1 MDSFRTDE
9 TAAKP
14 RCRPHVHFQMALLA
28 CSLSSLNAGGGGQE
42 ASSASVQDWLTSG
55 LISNSEKGQLQDL
68 DTSCPGSSSYVSNS
82 CLFLVT
88 RKMDFSAHV
97 LMKPL
102 ISFRYRNCVYTYR
115 ILPNEDKFSVQAS
128 EGVPMR
134 FFTKLDQLIE
144 FYKKENMG
152 LVTHLQYPVP
162 LEEEDASDEPEEET
176 GRRGRQ
182 EAGQLAQQ
190 GGALGT
196 TSSKEHGGEVL
207 DVSLP
212 SNACIE
218 ECDVSPPELPPRN
231 IPLSAG
237 PCEAKEVPLSSES
250 PRVPEVSKPT
260 LSETL
265 LQRLQS
271 IDTSGLP
278 DEYLKAIQDY
288 LSTQLVLDSEFVKTG
303 SSSLPHLKKLTTL
316 LCKELYGEVVRTLP
330 TLEFLQRLFDQQLSP
345 GLRPRP
351 QVSGE
356 ANPIN
361 MVAKFSQLTSLLS
374 SIEDKVKAM
383 LHEGH
388 ESPHR
393 CSIIPP
399 VNFEVKSESLGIP
412 QKLHLKVDVETGKLI
427 VKKSKD
433 GSEDKYYSHK
443 KILQLVKSQKFL
455 NKLVIVVETE
465 KEKTVR
471 KEYVF
476 ADSKKREGFCQLLQQ
491 MKNKHS
497 EQPEPDMITIFIGT
511 WNMGNAPP
519 PKKITSWFLSKGQGK
534 TRDDSADYI
543 PHDIYVIGTQE
554 DPLGEK
560 EWLEILKHS
569 LQEITSMTF
578 KTMAIHTLWNIRIVV
593 LAKPEHENRISHVC
607 TNHVKTGIA
616 NTLGNKG
623 AVGVSFMFNGTSLGF
638 VNSHLTSGSEKKL
651 RRNQNYTN
659 ILRFLALGDKKL
671 SPFNITHRFTH
682 LFWLGDLNYRLEL
695 PISEADTIIQ
705 KIKQQQYADLLAH
718 DQLLME
724 RKEQKVFLHFDEEEI
739 TFAPT
744 YRFERLTRDKY
755 AYTKQKATGMKYNLP
770 SWCDRV
776 LWKSYPLVHVVCQS
790 YGSTSDIMTSDHSP
804 VFATFE
810 AGVTSQF
817 VSKNGPGTVDSQGQI
832 EFLSCYATLKTKS
845 QTKFYLEFH
854 SSCLE
859 SFVKSQEG
867 ENEEGSE
874 GELLVKFGETLPK
887 LKPIISDPEYL
898 LDQHILISIKSSDS
912 DESYGEGCIALRLE
926 AKETQFPIY
935 TPLTHHGE
943 MMGHFQGE
951 IKLQTSEG
959 KTREKL
965 YDFVKTERDES
976 SGPKSLK
983 SFTSHDPMKLWE
995 PTNRAP
1001 LCSGPSITEI
1011 INPNYMGVG
1020 PFGPPMPLHGKQVI
1034 SPDQQPTAWSY
1045 DPLPKDASLGP
1056 GWGESPPTPPSQQP
1070 VSPKKFSPSPA
1081 SRGPSPRTQE
1091 SRPSDLAK
1099 NIAEPLLQ
1107 EDLPLTK
1114 QKPEMF
1120 ENPLYG
1126 SVSSFPKL
1134 VPRKEQ
1140 ESPKMLRKEPPPCP
1154 DPGVSSPTIL
1164 LTKAQEAESSKGTS
1178 KQVPTPRL
1186 RSFTCSS
1193 STAEAGA
1200 AAGGEKN
1207 HGKPKP
1213 AASSQAPAPV
1223 PAKRP
1228 VKPSRSEM
1236 SQPIPPAP
1244 TQLRPP
1250 LPAKSLA
1257 VLHLQH
1263 SKGRDYRDNTELL
1276 HHGKHRPE
1284 EGPLG
1289 RTAMQVRA
1297 VKP

>member
-1 MDSFRTDE
+1 MVPGWNHGNITRSKAE
-9 TAAKP
+9 E
-14 RCRPHVHFQMALLA
+14 LL
-28 CSLSSLNAGGGGQE
+28 SRAGK
-42 ASSASVQDWLTSG
+42 D
-55 LISNSEKGQLQDL
+55 
-68 DTSCPGSSSYVSNS
+68 GS
-82 CLFLVT
+82 FLV
-88 RKMDFSAHV
+88 RASESIARAYALCV
-97 LMKPL
+97 L
-102 ISFRYRNCVYTYR
+102 YRNCVYTYR
-115 ILPNEDKFSVQAS
+115 ILPNEDEKFTVQAS

-134 FFTKLDQLIE
+134 FFTKLDQLID

-162 LEEEDASDEPEEET
+162 LEEEDTTDDPEEDTE
-176 GRRGRQ
+176 
-182 EAGQLAQQ
+182 
-190 GGALGT
+190 
-196 TSSKEHGGEVL
+196 SVM
-207 DVSLP
+207 
-212 SNACIE
+212 
-218 ECDVSPPELPPRN
+218 SPPELPPRN
-231 IPLSAG
+231 IPLPPG
-237 PCEAKEVPLSSES
+237 PCEAKEIPLPVES
-250 PRVPEVSKPT
+250 PRATEVSRPS

-265 LQRLQS
+265 FQRLQS
-271 IDTSGLP
+271 MDTSGLP
-278 DEYLKAIQDY
+278 EEHLKAIQDY
-288 LSTQLVLDSEFVKTG
+288 LSTQFTIDCDFVKTG
-303 SSSLPHLKKLTTL
+303 SSSLPHLKKLTSL
-316 LCKELYGEVVRTLP
+316 LCRELHGEVVRTLP
-330 TLEFLQRLFDQQLSP
+330 SLESLQRLFDQQLSP

-351 QVSGE
+351 QVPTE
-356 ANPIN
+356 ANPAN
-361 MVAKFSQLTSLLS
+361 MVAKLSQLTSLLS
-374 SIEDKVKAM
+374 SIEDKVKAL
-383 LHEGH
+383 LHEGP
-388 ESPHR
+388 ESTHR
-393 CSIIPP
+393 RSLIPP
-399 VNFEVKSESLGIP
+399 VTFEVKSESLGIP
-412 QKLHLKVDVETGKLI
+412 QKIQLKVDVESGKLV

-433 GSEDKYYSHK
+433 GPEDKFYSHK
-443 KILQLVKSQKFL
+443 KILQLIKSQKFL
-455 NKLVIVVETE
+455 NKLVILVETE
-465 KEKTVR
+465 KEKILR

-560 EWLEILKHS
+560 EWLEILRHS
-569 LQEITSMTF
+569 LQEVTSMTF
-578 KTMAIHTLWNIRIVV
+578 KTVAIHTLWNIRIVV
-593 LAKPEHENRISHVC
+593 LAKPEHENRISHIC
-607 TNHVKTGIA
+607 TDNVKTGIA

-651 RRNQNYTN
+651 RRNQNYMN

-682 LFWLGDLNYRLEL
+682 LFWLGDLNYRVEL
-695 PISEADTIIQ
+695 PTWEAEAIVQ
-705 KIKQQQYADLLAH
+705 KIKQQQYADLLVH
-718 DQLLME
+718 DQLLTE
-724 RKEQKVFLHFDEEEI
+724 RREQKVFLHFEEEEI

-832 EFLSCYATLKTKS
+832 EFLECYATLKTKS

-874 GELLVKFGETLPK
+874 GELVVRFGETLPK

-926 AKETQFPIY
+926 ATETQLPIH

-943 MMGHFQGE
+943 MTGHFRGE
-951 IKLQTSEG
+951 IKLQTSQG
-959 KTREKL
+959 KKREKL
-965 YDFVKTERDES
+965 YDFVKTERDEL
-976 SGPKSLK
+976 SGTKCLK
-983 SFTSHDPMKLWE
+983 NLTSHDPMKQWE
-995 PTNRAP
+995 PAVRAP
-1001 LCSGPSITEI
+1001 PCGASGVTEI
-1011 INPNYMGVG
+1011 INPSYIGMGHLG
-1020 PFGPPMPLHGKQVI
+1020 QPLHGKQNL
-1034 SPDQQPTAWSY
+1034 SPDQQLTAWSY
-1045 DPLPKDASLGP
+1045 DQPLKDSSLGS
-1056 GWGESPPTPPSQQP
+1056 GRGDSPPTPPSQP
-1070 VSPKKFSPSPA
+1070 PLSPKKFSSSTA
-1081 SRGPSPRTQE
+1081 NRGPCPRAQE
-1091 SRPSDLAK
+1091 SRPSDLGK
-1099 NIAEPLLQ
+1099 NTAEALPQ
-1107 EDLPLTK
+1107 EDLQLM
-1114 QKPEMF
+1114 KPEMF

-1154 DPGVSSPTIL
+1154 DPGISSPCIL
-1164 LTKAQEAESSKGTS
+1164 LTKAQETESCKGTG
-1178 KQVPTPRL
+1178 KQVPTPFLSPTPRL

-1193 STAEAGA
+1193 SAEGKATSGD
-1200 AAGGEKN
+1200 KSQ
-1207 HGKPKP
+1207 GKPKAP
-1213 AASSQAPAPV
+1213 ASSQAPV

-1228 VKPSRSEM
+1228 IKPSRSDM
-1236 SQPIPPAP
+1236 SQQMTIPIPAP
-1244 TQLRPP
+1244 RPP
-1250 LPAKSLA
+1250 LPAKSPA
-1257 VLHLQH
+1257 VLQLQH
-1263 SKGRDYRDNTELL
+1263 SKGRDYRDNTELP
-1276 HHGKHRPE
+1276 HHSKHRPE
-1284 EGPLG
+1284 EGLLG
-1289 RTAMQVRA
+1289 RTAMQ
-1297 VKP
+1297 

>member
-1 MDSFRTDE
+1 MVPCWNHGNITRSKAEELLSRTGKD
-9 TAAKP
+9 
-14 RCRPHVHFQMALLA
+14 
-28 CSLSSLNAGGGGQE
+28 
-42 ASSASVQDWLTSG
+42 
-55 LISNSEKGQLQDL
+55 
-68 DTSCPGSSSYVSNS
+68 GS
-82 CLFLVT
+82 FLV
-88 RKMDFSAHV
+88 RASESISRAYALCV
-97 LMKPL
+97 L
-102 ISFRYRNCVYTYR
+102 YRNCVYTYR
-115 ILPNEDKFSVQAS
+115 ILPNEDDKFTVQAS

-162 LEEEDASDEPEEET
+162 LEEEDTGDEPEEET
-176 GRRGRQ
+176 
-182 EAGQLAQQ
+182 E
-190 GGALGT
+190 GA
-196 TSSKEHGGEVL
+196 
-207 DVSLP
+207 
-212 SNACIE
+212 
-218 ECDVSPPELPPRN
+218 VSPPELPPRN
-231 IPLSAG
+231 IIPLPAG
-237 PCEAKEVPLSSES
+237 PCEAKEAPASTEN
-250 PRVPEVSKPT
+250 PRAAEVGRPS

-265 LQRLQS
+265 FQRLQTM
-271 IDTSGLP
+271 DTSGIP
-278 DEYLKAIQDY
+278 EEHLKAIQDY
-288 LSTQLVLDSEFVKTG
+288 LSTQLSLDSDFVKSG
-303 SSSLPHLKKLTTL
+303 SSSLPHLKKLTAL
-316 LCKELYGEVVRTLP
+316 LCKELYGEVIRALP
-330 TLEFLQRLFDQQLSP
+330 TLESLQRLFDQQLSP

-351 QVSGE
+351 QVPGE
-356 ANPIN
+356 ASPIN
-361 MVAKFSQLTSLLS
+361 MVAKLSQLTSLLS
-374 SIEDKVKAM
+374 SIEDKVKAL
-383 LHEGH
+383 LHEGP

-393 CSIIPP
+393 RSLIPP
-399 VNFEVKSESLGIP
+399 VTFEVKAESLGIP
-412 QKLHLKVDVETGKLI
+412 QKLQLKVDVESGKLI
-427 VKKSKD
+427 IKKSKD
-433 GSEDKYYSHK
+433 SSEDKFYTHK
-443 KILQLVKSQKFL
+443 KILQLIKSQKFL
-455 NKLVIVVETE
+455 NKLVILVETE
-465 KEKTVR
+465 KEKTLR

-569 LQEITSMTF
+569 LQEVTSMTF
-578 KTMAIHTLWNIRIVV
+578 KTIAIHTLWNIRIVV
-593 LAKPEHENRISHVC
+593 LAKPEHENRISHIC
-607 TNHVKTGIA
+607 TDNVKTGIA

-651 RRNQNYTN
+651 RRNQNYMN

-671 SPFNITHRFTH
+671 SSFNITHRFTH
-682 LFWLGDLNYRLEL
+682 LFWLGDLNYRVEL
-695 PISEADTIIQ
+695 PTWEAETIIQ
-705 KIKQQQYADLLAH
+705 KIRQQQYADLLSH

-724 RKEQKVFLHFDEEEI
+724 RKEQKVFLHFEEEEI

-744 YRFERLTRDKY
+744 YRFERMTRDKY

-817 VSKNGPGTVDSQGQI
+817 VSKNGPGTTDSQGQI
-832 EFLSCYATLKTKS
+832 EFLGCYATLKTKS

-874 GELLVKFGETLPK
+874 GELVVKFGETLPK

-926 AKETQFPIY
+926 ATETQLPIY

-943 MMGHFQGE
+943 MTGHFRGN
-951 IKLQTSEG
+951 IKLQTSQG
-959 KTREKL
+959 KMREKL

-983 SFTSHDPMKLWE
+983 SLTSHDPMKQWE
-995 PTNRAP
+995 PANRVP
-1001 LCSGPSITEI
+1001 PCSSSGITEI
-1011 INPNYMGVG
+1011 INPSYMGVG
-1020 PFGPPMPLHGKQVI
+1020 NFGHLKQTL

-1045 DPLPKDASLGP
+1045 DPPLKDSALGP
-1056 GWGESPPTPPSQQP
+1056 GRGESPPTPPSQPP
-1070 VSPKKFSPSPA
+1070 VSPKKFTSSTA
-1081 SRGPSPRTQE
+1081 TRGPCLRTQE
-1091 SRPSDLAK
+1091 SRPSDVVK
-1099 NIAEPLLQ
+1099 SVAEPSPPEELQ
-1107 EDLPLTK
+1107 LT
-1114 QKPEMF
+1114 KPEMF

-1126 SVSSFPKL
+1126 SVSAFPKPA
-1134 VPRKEQ
+1134 PRKEQ

-1154 DPGVSSPTIL
+1154 DPGIMSPSIL
-1164 LTKAQEAESSKGTS
+1164 LSKAQEAEGSKGTGKPVPPPAPFLS
-1178 KQVPTPRL
+1178 PTPRV
-1186 RSFTCSS
+1186 RSFTCSTS
-1193 STAEAGA
+1193 EGRPP
-1200 AAGGEKN
+1200 GGDKSQ
-1207 HGKPKP
+1207 GKPK
-1213 AASSQAPAPV
+1213 APAGSQVRSPV
-1223 PAKRP
+1223 PVPVPVPVKRP
-1228 VKPSRSEM
+1228 IKPSRSEL
-1236 SQPIPPAP
+1236 SQQPLPA
-1244 TQLRPP
+1244 QGQRPP
-1250 LPAKSLA
+1250 LPVKSPA

-1263 SKGRDYRDNTELL
+1263 SKSRDYRDNAELP
-1276 HHGKHRPE
+1276 HHSKHRPE
-1284 EGPLG
+1284 DAPLS
-1289 RTAMQVRA
+1289 RTAMQ
-1297 VKP
+1297 